1 MVGDPNQESS
11 KDGMQGVTG
20 RRSSGMFCSHTRAYA
35 IHDIRMMGHYYVGSN
50 KERRMRSGHEAW
62 LSSRQFRIDI
72 SLEDGRF
79 RGWNV
84 VAMRRS
90 LPASFLL
97 AGPRRKPGKANS
109 MADSAN
115 DASFRHNFGWGLE
128 SLMQCSIAWQEPSRG
143 VGRTRS

>member
-1 MVGDPNQESS
+1 
-11 KDGMQGVTG
+11 
-20 RRSSGMFCSHTRAYA
+20 MFCSHTRAYA
-35 IHDIRMMGHYYVGSN
+35 IHDIRMMGHYYVDSN

-62 LSSRQFRIDI
+62 LSSRQFRIEHLIGRWQI
-72 SLEDGRF
+72 SGLD
-79 RGWNV
+79 V

-115 DASFRHNFGWGLE
+115 DASFLHNFGWGLE
-128 SLMQCSIAWQEPSRG
+128 PLMQCSIAWQEPSCS
-143 VGRTRS
+143 VGRS